1 MATREAGTVIIW
13 QRKQMICLGKMNG
26 DMFFEVGH
34 IAAENRIGMFLSKK
48 LEGNG
53 CCVGN

>member
-34 IAAENRIGMFLSKK
+34 IAAENRIGMFLAR
-48 LEGNG
+48 N
-53 CCVGN
+53 